1 VKRTFSRDSNSK
13 FLAKT
18 LFHVEREREIEKE
31 GGRERAWKRGGER
44 EIDRDLQNSQQ
55 SNVSVMIFPTSHS
68 YFTYR
73 FPHQP
78 PPRVEDNRERGKFQH
93 CPNKRLYYVE

>member
-1 VKRTFSRDSNSK
+1 MKRTFSRDSNSK

-55 SNVSVMIFPTSHS
+55 SNVSVMIFPTSDLS
-68 YFTYR
+68 
-73 FPHQP
+73 FPFLFHVPFP
-78 PPRVEDNRERGKFQH
+78 PPTPPQSGRQSGEG
-93 CPNKRLYYVE
+93 